1 VDANWTVLASYADH
15 SSAEIV
21 AGLLESEGISSRLTP
36 NSAIPGL
43 NAPCQI
49 LVPTDLIHRA
59 RRLLNE
65 DPPSEAELES
75 LAMRELPED
84 GGDP

>member
-1 VDANWTVLASYADH
+1 MDANWTVLASYADR
-15 SSAEIV
+15 SSAEV
-21 AGLLESEGISSRLTP
+21 VVGLLESEKIPSRVTP

-49 LVPTDLIHRA
+49 LVPTALIHRA
-59 RRLLNE
+59 QRLLNHE
-65 DPPSEAELES
+65 PPSEAELES
-75 LAMRELPED
+75 LAMRDLPEN